1 MVLRRSR
8 GATLL
13 VVAVALVLGQ
23 LLVPAFGRASS
34 TPGLETSIALPGYPS
49 STVGGVTGP
58 DGNLWVPSTGGQIY
72 VVNPTSG
79 AVNTVTIGGYN
90 RITGLTAGPDG
101 NMWGTVLQ
109 QTSTSAHVAVI
120 RISPNG
126 VVIPFTS
133 GISSTDGLGQIVT
146 GPDGNLWFTEGPN
159 KRIGR
164 MNPSNFSI
172 TEYTTPF
179 EPGRLTADPSG
190 YVWMYSNLSGSG
202 FTTEFGRIST
212 SNFSIPTY
220 NFGYDVYDIAI
231 GPDGAVWYAE
241 TTNVAVPTVTKWFP
255 GGTSATYPVQYAG
268 GGLTFAADGGLW
280 VFESTGSQGQG
291 NAQRLN
297 PATGAVTDTYTLDP
311 NLGLG
316 WVFVGPDGGLWGSG
330 SRSLTRLSTSVNPT
344 ITGPTISGQPFQGY
358 PLVCGGDTWGSVT
371 APITP
376 TQRSYTWFRTGTAAP
391 VGNASTYTPVAADV
405 GNALSCRIRPRCR
418 RFSPRRSPPADR

>member
-1 MVLRRSR
+1 M
-8 GATLL
+8 
-13 VVAVALVLGQ
+13 
-23 LLVPAFGRASS
+23 
-34 TPGLETSIALPGYPS
+34 
-49 STVGGVTGP
+49 
-58 DGNLWVPSTGGQIY
+58 
-72 VVNPTSG
+72 VNPTSG
-79 AVNTVTIGGYN
+79 AVNTVTIGSGYN

-109 QTSTSAHVAVI
+109 QTSTSAHVAVVL
-120 RISPNG
+120 ISPNG

-164 MNPSNFSI
+164 MNPSTYSI

-231 GPDGAVWYAE
+231 GPDGADWYAE

-255 GGTSATYPVQYAG
+255 GGTSATYQVQYAG

-280 VFESTGSQGQG
+280 VLESTGSQGQE

-297 PATGAVTDTYTLDP
+297 PATGAVTDTCRQPSTQTRCRAGTVTSISS
-311 NLGLG
+311 NC
-316 WVFVGPDGGLWGSG
+316 VTV
-330 SRSLTRLSTSVNPT
+330 SLPSSLSTL
-344 ITGPTISGQPFQGY
+344 IEG
-358 PLVCGGDTWGSVT
+358 
-371 APITP
+371 
-376 TQRSYTWFRTGTAAP
+376 RSR
-391 VGNASTYTPVAADV
+391 YTPCGNVRFNTPSAPAVADEV
-405 GNALSCRIRPRCR
+405 G
-418 RFSPRRSPPADR
+418 SPYAASMFTA